1 MRQVLAFR
9 RTLDESRRTSTCYLL
24 LVPGTHVDAGEQAG
38 RRNRNVPHGTQAQ
51 TWHDGREVRPGSRPV
66 FQGRCRGAETSL
78 ETGLAHDATEP
89 ERHCHPAMD
98 AAMQGQYL
106 RAGQQCAEALRLA
119 PDFPSVHVEL
129 AEILAAQRKTAGR
142 SPGTAGLSNS
152 SPTFPTS
159 EQLGVGTRHQRGP
172 PVPQRRRGGE
182 HGRLRLRTDS

>member
-9 RTLDESRRTSTCYLL
+9 RTLDENRRASTCYLFL
-24 LVPGTHVDAGEQAG
+24 ARTLMLENKQDDVIATFRTGLKLKPGMTVARCDLAT
-38 RRNRNVPHGTQAQ
+38 VLFST
-51 TWHDGREVRPGSRPV
+51 
-66 FQGRCRGAETSL
+66 GRCREAETEL

-89 ERHCHPAMD
+89 ELHCPLAMD

-119 PDFPSVHVEL
+119 PDLPSVHVEL
-129 AEILAAQRKTAGR
+129 AEILAAQHKTAGR
-142 SPGTAGLSNS
+142 SPSTSGTSNS
-152 SPTFPTS
+152 GPTFPTP

-182 HGRLRLRTDS
+182 HGRLRLRADS

>member
-1 MRQVLAFR
+1 MKGSSFFRNILQINRWYTKPCVKYWHSAARWMKAGGQVLV
-9 RTLDESRRTSTCYLL
+9 TCSW
-24 LVPGTHVDAGEQAG
+24 HD
-38 RRNRNVPHGTQAQ
+38 VPHGTQAQ

-89 ERHCHPAMD
+89 EPHCPLAMD

-129 AEILAAQRKTAGR
+129 AEILAAQRKAAGAI
-142 SPGTAGLSNS
+142 SGY
-152 SPTFPTS
+152 
-159 EQLGVGTRHQRGP
+159 
-172 PVPQRRRGGE
+172 RRA
-182 HGRLRLRTDS
+182 LKLQPDLPDA